1 MEYYVIVTS
10 DTGDKVA
17 FLVNANSNGGAM
29 MIALA
34 KAENRGITPVDV
46 AIPKIIR

>member
-1 MEYYVIVTS
+1 MEYYVIITS

-29 MIALA
+29 LIAIA
-34 KAENRGITPVDV
+34 KAENRGITPTDV
-46 AIPKIIR
+46 SIPKIIK

>member
-17 FLVNANSNGGAM
+17 FLVNANSNGGAI
-29 MIALA
+29 MIATA
-34 KAENRGITPVDV
+34 KAEKMGITPVDV

>member
-1 MEYYVIVTS
+1 MEYYVIITS

-29 MIALA
+29 MIAIA
-34 KAENRGITPVDV
+34 KAEKMGITPVDV